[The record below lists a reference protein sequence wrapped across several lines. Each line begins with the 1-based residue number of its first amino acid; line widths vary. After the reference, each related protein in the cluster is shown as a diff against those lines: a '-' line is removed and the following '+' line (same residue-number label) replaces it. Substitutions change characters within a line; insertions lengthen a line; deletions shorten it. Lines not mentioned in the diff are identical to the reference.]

1 MNELAFNDYGQ
12 FKAEFDREV
21 KQAAESFVRV
31 GFLLK
36 TARDTGILQGSGYTS
51 MGEFAKAEYG
61 LSADQTSR
69 FISVYEKFGDGSGQ
83 LKIEYSE
90 FGQTKLMEMLTLPDN
105 IIEEITPDTTR
116 EEIRQIKQEIKEEE
130 KISPL
135 EVMMEKAE
143 APEDFNDIES
153 FLHLYFKDHKDRFI
167 RLSKEL
173 QKSAAGEEKDII
185 ISVLVP
191 SGIGILTQRIPGKG
205 KFMLSFRGID
215 KDIALLNVRDNTKEE
230 FPWDG
235 IIENIENRL
244 MYDGEYGDPEETYS
258 KIYKVAPAQVTESV
272 QTQSPTN
279 FEENTTSPQQV
290 KSEED
295 RKEPEK
301 GLLKNEEQD
310 FMNPPE
316 VEKVEGEVVES
327 KSPTNI
333 PEDEKS
339 ENQTPTNFAESEGTE
354 TQSPTNF
361 ENSLEDNVDAAILYE
376 RAKRA
381 SYDLD
386 QELNLFILDMP
397 NLKTADEI
405 EEEMYKITQKMDR
418 WKDIMIKWRQSR

>member
-153 FLHLYFKDHKDRFI
+153 FLHLYFKDHKDSFI
-167 RLSKEL
+167 RLSEEL